1 MEKATPVTEAIKNVQ
16 QLQLSRRPFNTL
28 KVDRPWTESV
38 VWTEISTF
46 STHLTNLQK
55 LQLNIKLKT
64 KQTERKHSF
73 NNPFNLITGA
83 LQRNPRLTIIPIG
96 WQHQI

>member
-1 MEKATPVTEAIKNVQ
+1 MEKATLVTGAIKNVQ

-28 KVDRPWTESV
+28 KVDVPWSELRL

-55 LQLNIKLKT
+55 LRLNIKLKT

-73 NNPFNLITGA
+73 NNPFNLITGV
-83 LQRNPRLTIIPIG
+83 LQRNPRLTIIPIC
-96 WQHQI
+96 